1 MNVSVILF
9 AGTPPAGVH
18 ADGEYLHIPTAMGTT
33 VSVVCCR
40 HQLLNGLCSCNIR
53 AAADRNIRLASV
65 DGDADRL
72 VYHYFDSEVLRCIR
86 MMWPLS
92 AMLIAS
98 EWVQWTATFVY
109 FISPGPLAPAG
120 W

>member
-1 MNVSVILF
+1 MFLLF
-9 AGTPPAGVH
+9 CSQVLLQLGGM
-18 ADGEYLHIPTAMGTT
+18 LT
-33 VSVVCCR
+33 VSICTYP
-40 HQLLNGLCSCNIR
+40 LLCVSLSVLCAVDTSCLTVLCSCNIR
-53 AAADRNIRLASV
+53 AAADRSIRLASV

-92 AMLIAS
+92 AMFIAS
-98 EWVQWTATFVY
+98 EWMQWTATAVY
-109 FISPGPLAPAG
+109 FISPGTLAPAG